1 MTLPG
6 SFVHGIL
13 RARIL
18 EWVAMPSFR
27 GSSNQG
33 LNPGLLHTC
42 THPPNA
48 LPKHVCVYI
57 GGVVWLCVCV
67 CVCVK
72 ELACLHLHQ
81 AQFHRRVGWWVS
93 SSVPL
98 VMGFPHLVQTA
109 PCTDITPLL
118 PLVPMGREN

>member
-67 CVCVK
+67 CVCEGAGMPSPSPGTISQKSGVVG
-72 ELACLHLHQ
+72 LLFCPPSNGLPSSGADSSLHRHHPPI
-81 AQFHRRVGWWVS
+81 ASGSHG
-93 SSVPL
+93 
-98 VMGFPHLVQTA
+98 
-109 PCTDITPLL
+109 
-118 PLVPMGREN
+118 